1 MRLNTQHP
9 LVLAVQDMGIDASH
23 AAAALIGFTRQNG
36 CKAASL
42 SVEQGL
48 NSFVDY
54 LFTHPPDA
62 TAVAQDHVH
71 AAEAGPEGE
80 THAWCGC
87 STWIGRWQVL
97 QVDSSRQTNKAWS

>member
-1 MRLNTQHP
+1 MKLNTQHP

-23 AAAALIGFTRQNG
+23 AAVALVGFARQNG

-62 TAVAQDHVH
+62 TAAAQDRLRT
-71 AAEAGPEGE
+71 AEAAPAGE
-80 THAWCGC
+80 AHA
-87 STWIGRWQVL
+87 
-97 QVDSSRQTNKAWS
+97 